1 MKIGLGFVKNYLVT
15 LCKVSYYLYCKD
27 NENLPAN
34 KMNITDIKKIIFIH
48 ICSRNISFPKA

>member
-34 KMNITDIKKIIFIH
+34 KMNITDIKKNNIH
-48 ICSRNISFPKA
+48 TYL